1 MKPDPQFQASLARVQ
16 RLGLMV
22 GVVGAALCVG
32 AAFIAPSQFFPAYL
46 VAFLF
51 WLGLSLG
58 AMALSMVH
66 HLSGGGWGVAIRR
79 IVESAASTT
88 ILMAVLFVPI
98 VIGMPLLYV
107 WSLPDV
113 VAGDPIL
120 QRKIHYLNVN
130 DFLIRAV
137 IYFVIW
143 IGFTLLLNS
152 LTNSPDPAVQQRRR
166 RMLGTISGIG
176 LLLWGMALTFATV
189 DWGMSLEPHWFSS
202 MYPVIFMG
210 GQAVSAFALS
220 VITAVLLARY
230 SGSFN
235 ILSTSRL
242 HDLGNFLLA
251 FVMFW
256 SYVSFMQFL
265 IIWSA
270 NLPEETPW
278 YLARSVGGWQVLVG
292 LLMIVHFLL
301 PFLVLL
307 ARQVKRHPRRLVAVA
322 VLLLVMRLFDIT
334 WHIMPAFVPSL
345 IGPIEEPGFHTV
357 RPAPIGTSVLAMW
370 PLLITIPA
378 IGGLWLAL
386 FAQRLSVRGLI
397 PVHEFPEHEE
407 PRHEVVGHAAH

>member
-1 MKPDPQFQASLARVQ
+1 VV
-16 RLGLMV
+16 GL
-22 GVVGAALCVG
+22 VGAALCVG
-32 AAFIAPSQFFPAYL
+32 AAFIAPRQFFPAYL
-46 VAFLF
+46 VAYWF
-51 WLGLSLG
+51 WLGLTLG
-58 AMALSMVH
+58 GLALSMVH

-79 IVESAASTT
+79 ILESAASTSV
-88 ILMAVLFVPI
+88 LMAALFIPI
-98 VIGMPLLYV
+98 ALGMSNLFV
-107 WSLPDV
+107 WSLPEV
-113 VAGDPIL
+113 VEHDEIL

-137 IYFVIW
+137 IYFAIW
-143 IGFTLLLNS
+143 VGFTLLLNS
-152 LTNSPDPAVQQRRR
+152 LTNSADPAVQQRRR
-166 RMLGTISGIG
+166 RMMGTLSGIG
-176 LLLWGMALTFATV
+176 LVLWGLALTFATV

-256 SYVSFMQFL
+256 SYVSFL

-278 YLARSVGGWQVLVG
+278 YIGRSVGGWQIVVG
-292 LLMIVHFLL
+292 VLMIVHFLL

-307 ARQVKRHPRRLVAVA
+307 ARQVKRDPRRLIGVAI
-322 VLLLVMRLFDIT
+322 LLLVMRVIDLV
-334 WHIMPAFVPSL
+334 WHIMPPFVPSL
-345 IGPIEEPGFHTV
+345 FGAIEEPGFHTV
-357 RPAPIGTSVLAMW
+357 RPEAIGTNLLAMW

-397 PVHEFPEHEE
+397 PIHEFPEHEE
-407 PRHEVVGHAAH
+407 PRHEVAGHAAH